1 MDAGIPVG
9 LPDATSLLSDPR
21 GLAAQLG
28 LDRTSDAQTVARKFE
43 AMFWSMVINQL
54 RTSMTEDGLFAGDR
68 ADAYGALFDMFMAD
82 YLAEHASLGLA
93 RMIERYLE
101 RRDQTS
107 PEADQPSNS
116 MQRPAQV

>member
-9 LPDATSLLSDPR
+9 LPDASTLLSDPR

-28 LDRTSDAQTVARKFE
+28 LDSSADAQTVARKFE

-54 RTSMTEDGLFAGDR
+54 RTSMTEEGLFAGDR

-101 RRDQTS
+101 RRNPTS
-107 PEADQPSNS
+107 PESGDSS
-116 MQRPAQV
+116 QRDGREASI